1 MKIFKSLLIL
11 TSLLLIS
18 CSHKTAIKK
27 RPGYE
32 ATGKDIMIATQGK
45 FSTSAGM
52 KMIELGGNAFDA
64 ALAVSF
70 VISVERPQSTGIGG
84 GGFMLYHQKGMKT
97 PMALDF
103 RESAPLKG
111 HSKMFLKKNGDEI
124 KNISKDGILAGGV
137 PGLVAGL
144 MVIHKKF
151 GTLPLETILEPSITL
166 AEKGFKVYPHLAKAL
181 KAKSKLLESFP
192 ASKKIFFGKDGK
204 ALKEG
209 DLLIQKD
216 LGKTLRAIAKKG
228 KAGFYKGFV
237 AKAIVK
243 EQRKRGGL
251 ITHRDLR
258 GYKVKTRNPVYGKY
272 KGYEV
277 YSMSPPSSGGTH
289 VIEIMNIIENDNL
302 KNHGHL
308 SAQSIHL
315 TSAAMQ
321 QAFADRAAYLGD
333 ADFVKVPVKGLIS
346 KAYAMNIRKGI
357 KLSKAKRRPETSK
370 GNPFPYESDET
381 THFTVMDGKGNV
393 ITSTQTI
400 NGWFGSGLVIPGTGI
415 VLNNE
420 MDDFATKPGAKNLY
434 GAIGGENNLVAPRK
448 RPLSSMSPTI
458 IFKDNSPLLALGTPS
473 GTRILTCVA
482 GTVLNYLEYG
492 LPLYE
497 SVAALR
503 FHHQWAPDEIRVEE
517 PGFNSDVEKE
527 LKSFG
532 YNIRKQ
538 NLGCRVQAIS
548 YKNGILRGVSD
559 PRGEGSA
566 KGF

>member
-1 MKIFKSLLIL
+1 MKLKFLIL
-11 TSLLLIS
+11 SLLLLS
-18 CSHKTAIKK
+18 CSHSSIKK
-27 RPGYE
+27 RAGYE

-45 FSTSAGM
+45 YSTAAGM
-52 KMIELGGNAFDA
+52 KMIRLGGNAFDA
-64 ALAVSF
+64 ALAISY

-103 RESAPLKG
+103 REAAPIKG
-111 HSKMFLKKNGDEI
+111 RSDMFLKNGKEVKNL
-124 KNISKDGILAGGV
+124 SKDGILAGGV

-144 MVIHKKF
+144 SVIHKKF
-151 GTLPLETILEPSITL
+151 GSLPLSTILGPSITL
-166 AEKGFKVYPHLAKAL
+166 AENGFKIYPHLAKAL
-181 KAKSKLLESFP
+181 KYKAKLLASFP
-192 ASKKIFFGKDGK
+192 ASKKIFFGKDGEI
-204 ALKEG
+204 LKEG
-209 DLLIQKD
+209 DLLIQAD
-216 LGKTLRAIAKKG
+216 LGKTLRAIAKRG
-228 KAGFYKGFV
+228 RNGFYKGFV

-258 GYKVKTRNPVYGKY
+258 TYKVKNRQPVTGDY
-272 KGYEV
+272 KGFKV

-289 VIEIMNIIENDNL
+289 IVEIMNIVENDNL
-302 KNHGHL
+302 KEYGHL
-308 SAQSIHL
+308 SPKAIHL

-321 QAFADRAAYLGD
+321 QSFADRAAYLGD
-333 ADFVKVPVKGLIS
+333 SDFVKVPVKGLTS

-357 KLSKAKRRPETSK
+357 SLDRAKHRKATNK

-381 THFTVMDGKGNV
+381 THFTVMDGEGNV
-393 ITSTQTI
+393 ISSTQTI

-420 MDDFATKPGAKNLY
+420 MDDFATKVGASNLF
-434 GAIGGENNLVAPRK
+434 GAIGGKNNLVEPRK

-458 IFKDNSPLLALGTPS
+458 IFKDKSPVLALGTPS

-482 GTVLNYLEYG
+482 GTILNYLEYK

-497 SVAALR
+497 SVASLR

-517 PGFNSDVEKE
+517 PGFSSATTSR
-527 LKSFG
+527 LKSMG
-532 YNIRKQ
+532 YKINVK
-538 NLGCRVQAIS
+538 NLGCRVQAIALE
-548 YKNGILRGVSD
+548 NGIMRGVSD

-566 KGF
+566 LGY